1 MKLTKSQIKQ
11 IIKEEIEELDEQA
24 SMLRK
29 AFDGKGAGAF
39 TSNLRGRVE
48 AKNIQELNANIE
60 ALERRLTKVEDLL
73 EQMSGK
79 AVIPGRP

>member
-11 IIKEEIEELDEQA
+11 IIKEEIDELDEQS

-29 AFDGKGAGAF
+29 AMSGKGAF
-39 TSNLRGRVE
+39 TSNLRGRVA
-48 AKNIQELNANIE
+48 AKDIQELNANIE

-73 EQMSGK
+73 EQM
-79 AVIPGRP
+79 